1 MTVPPAAAD
10 RGRSRRRAVRGAA
23 ANRRSIPPLAALAL
37 LAGAGLWLGWQA
49 GQLDWERI
57 FTGNRPFGSQ
67 EVVIDI
73 GAHRSPTEVE
83 IALANPL
90 PQQPASETRA
100 TVESMLGAPDAPPLP
115 EIEAPAPRP
124 DAGALAA
131 AAALPAA
138 HPEQPSSPAPSTTA
152 SSAVASSAVRP
163 KVPPASTGPSEA
175 ASGSEAAAG
184 SGEGALYPL
193 SLPAWRRNARPFD
206 INDPRPRIAIVLVG
220 LGPLHGITT
229 AAIERL
235 PAEVSLSFDPYDQG
249 LAEWTWLARA
259 LGHEILLDL
268 PAGGAPVAQAGAD
281 LPAGWSHAT
290 GDLQRLDWVT
300 GRTSGYVGLA
310 VASGNALSASPAG
323 RGSVLS
329 AIGRRG
335 LLVLD
340 TSPGDASLD
349 AGATFSLPRVAV
361 DIDIDTRPDRLAID
375 ERLAAL
381 EARARQTGFAVGIA
395 KGYPVTIDRLIAWSR
410 ALQEKNLALAPVSAL
425 AAEQSIR

>member
-1 MTVPPAAAD
+1 
-10 RGRSRRRAVRGAA
+10 
-23 ANRRSIPPLAALAL
+23 
-37 LAGAGLWLGWQA
+37 
-49 GQLDWERI
+49 
-57 FTGNRPFGSQ
+57 
-67 EVVIDI
+67 
-73 GAHRSPTEVE
+73 
-83 IALANPL
+83 
-90 PQQPASETRA
+90 
-100 TVESMLGAPDAPPLP
+100 
-115 EIEAPAPRP
+115 
-124 DAGALAA
+124 
-131 AAALPAA
+131 
-138 HPEQPSSPAPSTTA
+138 
-152 SSAVASSAVRP
+152 
-163 KVPPASTGPSEA
+163 
-175 ASGSEAAAG
+175 
-184 SGEGALYPL
+184 
-193 SLPAWRRNARPFD
+193 
-206 INDPRPRIAIVLVG
+206 VLVG

-235 PAEVSLSFDPYDQG
+235 PAEVSLSFDPCDQG
-249 LAEWTWLARA
+249 LAEWTWLAQA

-340 TSPGDASLD
+340 TSPGDPSLG
-349 AGATFSLPRVAV
+349 AGTTFSLPRVAV

>member
-1 MTVPPAAAD
+1 M
-10 RGRSRRRAVRGAA
+10 
-23 ANRRSIPPLAALAL
+23 
-37 LAGAGLWLGWQA
+37 
-49 GQLDWERI
+49 DWERI
-57 FTGNRPFGSQ
+57 FTGKRPSGSQ

-90 PQQPASETRA
+90 PAPPPSQPAP
-100 TVESMLGAPDAPPLP
+100 TVESMLGPPDAPPQP
-115 EIEAPAPRP
+115 DIEAPAPPLQTRP
-124 DAGALAA
+124 SAA

-138 HPEQPSSPAPSTTA
+138 QPEQPSSQAHATGP
-152 SSAVASSAVRP
+152 SSALASLAATPR
-163 KVPPASTGPSEA
+163 VPPASTAPSETGA
-175 ASGSEAAAG
+175 AT
-184 SGEGALYPL
+184 GETTSYSL
-193 SLPAWRRNARPFD
+193 SAPAWRRNARPFD

-268 PAGGAPVAQAGAD
+268 PAGGAPVAEAGNTSLA
-281 LPAGWSHAT
+281 AWSPAT
-290 GDLQRLDWVT
+290 GDLRRLDWVAN
-300 GRTSGYVGLA
+300 RADGYVGLA
-310 VASGNALSASPAG
+310 VASGRALSVSPAG
-323 RGSVLS
+323 RSSVLS

-340 TSPGDASLD
+340 TSPGDPSLGGSAAFD
-349 AGATFSLPRVAV
+349 LPRVAV
-361 DIDIDTRPDRLAID
+361 DIDIDARPDALAID
-375 ERLAAL
+375 DQLAAL

-395 KGYPVTIDRLIAWSR
+395 KGYPVTIDRLVAWSR

-425 AAEQSIR
+425 AEQPIR

>member
-1 MTVPPAAAD
+1 M
-10 RGRSRRRAVRGAA
+10 
-23 ANRRSIPPLAALAL
+23 
-37 LAGAGLWLGWQA
+37 
-49 GQLDWERI
+49 DWERI
-57 FTGNRPFGSQ
+57 FTGKRPSGSQ

-83 IALANPL
+83 IALAHPV
-90 PQQPASETRA
+90 PAPPPSQPTA

-124 DAGALAA
+124 EAGPSAA

-138 HPEQPSSPAPSTTA
+138 HPEQASSPPPSTTA
-152 SSAVASSAVRP
+152 PAAVASPAATPR
-163 KVPPASTGPSEA
+163 VPQ
-175 ASGSEAAAG
+175 ASGALSDAGAAT
-184 SGEGALYPL
+184 GETTLYPL
-193 SLPAWRRNARPFD
+193 SVPAWRRNARPFD

-235 PAEVSLSFDPYDQG
+235 PAEVSLSFDPYGQG

-268 PAGGAPVAQAGAD
+268 PSGGAPVAQAGATS
-281 LPAGWSHAT
+281 LAAWSPGS
-290 GDLQRLDWVT
+290 GDLRRLDWVA
-300 GRTSGYVGLA
+300 GRADGYVGFA
-310 VASGNALSASPAG
+310 VASGSALSVSPTG
-323 RGSVLS
+323 RSSVLRS
-329 AIGRRG
+329 IGQRG

-340 TSPGDASLD
+340 TRPGDPSLG
-349 AGATFSLPRVAV
+349 AGAAFSLPRVAV
-361 DIDIDTRPDRLAID
+361 DIDIDARPDSLAID
-375 ERLAAL
+375 QRLAAL

-395 KGYPVTIDRLIAWSR
+395 KGYPVTIDRLIVWSR
-410 ALQEKNLALAPVSAL
+410 ALQEKNLALAPISAL